1 MAGTCAPPPPLLP
14 PLLPPPLPL
23 RLQTS
28 PARRRRR
35 CLRIPATGWAA
46 GGWVRHRGRGGLWRR
61 LAAPRPSSACGL
73 GASARGQGVAEAA
86 KHVNMAAMA
95 EESPS
100 IWQNG
105 MPPHRAARSCK
116 TGALCPH
123 ASLLWSFHVA
133 LRNAAHHNAA
143 QHSTALPQHSTT
155 QRAPRLSR
163 SGSTC
168 AAAAP
173 RTEWHRVT
181 RAPGRAALQ
190 RAYRLGVEPAAS
202 ALWSPTT
209 LHAACCRRQQH
220 AQLAKAYYKRHGEQ
234 TLTCIHA
241 GQGGMAGHGPQAHL
255 LPRRQ
260 LPRPVALQHLQ
271 SGHGSCSSTQELPAH
286 TRRSQ
291 LFHCATH
298 TNCTVYISA

>member
-35 CLRIPATGWAA
+35 RLRIPATGWAA

-61 LAAPRPSSACGL
+61 LAAPRPSSACCL
-73 GASARGQGVAEAA
+73 GSSARGQGVAEAA

-105 MPPHRAARSCK
+105 MPPHRAARSCR

-133 LRNAAHHNAA
+133 LRSAA
-143 QHSTALPQHSTT
+143 QHSPATAQHNAA
-155 QRAPRLSR
+155 RAS
-163 SGSTC
+163 
-168 AAAAP
+168 
-173 RTEWHRVT
+173 
-181 RAPGRAALQ
+181 
-190 RAYRLGVEPAAS
+190 VES
-202 ALWSPTT
+202 LW
-209 LHAACCRRQQH
+209 LHMCCRCSTDRM
-220 AQLAKAYYKRHGEQ
+220 APCDSGAREGSSAKGIQ
-234 TLTCIHA
+234 VGC
-241 GQGGMAGHGPQAHL
+241 
-255 LPRRQ
+255 
-260 LPRPVALQHLQ
+260 
-271 SGHGSCSSTQELPAH
+271 
-286 TRRSQ
+286 
-291 LFHCATH
+291 
-298 TNCTVYISA
+298 